1 MPELPEMEHY
11 RLRLSELII
20 GSPITATEVTRDKS
34 INIAPEQFEAEL
46 VGRTIWFVERRGKHL
61 LFHLDNGKRLV
72 LHLMLGGTLF
82 YGSEEER
89 PDRTVQVTI
98 RFGAGN
104 LYFIGLRLGYLHLMS
119 VKEADAKLSE
129 LGPDPFDKRLTQ
141 ERFKELFKKK
151 RGALKTAL
159 VDQHVLSGIGNC
171 YADEIAF
178 DAKVRPD
185 AKIPS
190 LTDETWAR
198 LYGSM
203 HSVLREAF
211 AKGGYMEQPLTAGDT
226 LTGGYNE
233 HCKVYDRG
241 GEPCLACG
249 TAIEQFEVSSR
260 KAFACPV
267 CQKEQ

>member
-20 GSPITATEVTRDKS
+20 GSPITGTEVTRDKS
-34 INIAPEQFEAEL
+34 ININAEQFQAEL
-46 VGRTIWFVERRGKHL
+46 VGRTVWFVERRGKHL

-82 YGSEEER
+82 FGSDEER
-89 PDRTVQVTI
+89 PDRTVQVMI
-98 RFGAGN
+98 RFAKGN
-104 LYFIGLRLGYLHLMS
+104 LYFIGLRLGYLHFMS

-129 LGPDPFDKRLTQ
+129 LGPDPFDKRLTL
-141 ERFKELFKKK
+141 ERFKARFAKK

-178 DAKVRPD
+178 AAKIRPD

-190 LTDETWAR
+190 LTDDTWER
-198 LYGSM
+198 VYESM
-203 HSVLREAF
+203 HSVLKEAIS
-211 AKGGYMEQPLTAGDT
+211 KGGYMEQPLTAGDT
-226 LTGGYNE
+226 VTGGFND
-233 HCKVYDRG
+233 HCQVYDRG
-241 GEPCLACG
+241 GEPCFACG
-249 TAIEQFEVSSR
+249 TAIEQFEISSR